1 MRSHN
6 LELDMILRGII
17 MSRGDRGAT
26 IAEMRADYHDI
37 KLEPWPLQYEK
48 TNRIVGYLLQI
59 DGLVMERQING
70 PCVWYIDDLGNVS
83 NRTQDDNNNNNQT
96 NNNVITISSLELSDG
111 TSDRSRSD
119 CQFYDQ
125 SQKTAKKTDASIE
138 SGIRLISTSSNIK
151 LPDARRKKHGP
162 APAKPSSE
170 LHTVPI
176 KRLRSLTPTRAAL
189 SEVNLGIH
197 DERTKS
203 KGIAKK
209 TTSTEVENTSTQNTT
224 NESISLQNSL
234 EIDSQEFRW

>member
-59 DGLVMERQING
+59 DGLVMERLENG
-70 PCVWYIDDLGNVS
+70 LCVWYIDDLGNVS
-83 NRTQDDNNNNNQT
+83 QRTQADEQRMKRGFVNRSPAMVD
-96 NNNVITISSLELSDG
+96 SS
-111 TSDRSRSD
+111 
-119 CQFYDQ
+119 
-125 SQKTAKKTDASIE
+125 AKRIRASE
-138 SGIRLISTSSNIK
+138 PER
-151 LPDARRKKHGP
+151 
-162 APAKPSSE
+162 
-170 LHTVPI
+170 VP
-176 KRLRSLTPTRAAL
+176 L

-203 KGIAKK
+203 KGVVKK
-209 TTSTEVENTSTQNTT
+209 TTSTEVEAISIRNTS
-224 NESISLQNSL
+224 NESISLPNSL
-234 EIDSQEFRW
+234 EIDSQEFRR